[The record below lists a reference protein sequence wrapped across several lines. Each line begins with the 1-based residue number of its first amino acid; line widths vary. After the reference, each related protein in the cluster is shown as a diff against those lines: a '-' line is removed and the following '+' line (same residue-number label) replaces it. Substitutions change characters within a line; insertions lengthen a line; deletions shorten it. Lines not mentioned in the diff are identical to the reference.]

1 MVVSISVPNRFT
13 ISTSF
18 SSPVRLETPE
28 NKGFVKDK
36 YKEAGTDLV
45 LEKHFGGKGYDL
57 QRM

>member
-1 MVVSISVPNRFT
+1 MVVSTSVPNRFT

-36 YKEAGTDLV
+36 YKEAGTDFV
-45 LEKHFGGKGYDL
+45 LEKHFGGKRL
-57 QRM
+57 